1 MSLAQVLHAR
11 FHIKRTRMLL
21 PERNSITS
29 ANTISSNDVI
39 KILTNDSRKKVENA
53 SIFDV
58 QMFDL
63 ECMLDARI
71 AIGLHKCIIIRL

>member
-1 MSLAQVLHAR
+1 
-11 FHIKRTRMLL
+11 MLL
-21 PERNSITS
+21 PERNLITS